1 MGKLC
6 LNKLLGNIV
15 QQCTITPVGI
25 KDIYLMYAE
34 EVTLSYS
41 DPAGMVSDVAFAAG
55 ARPYKVEG
63 YKQNI
68 QITSSLR
75 ALDASSKLDVS
86 VTFKIPQVDRVTW
99 RSMLSGRFYVMA
111 IPNDTSSRSAFIGA
125 TSPLEV
131 TSSDF
136 DSNSGAG
143 LVTITLGAPEGSAGN
158 YILDTADTARDT
170 IISKA
175 I

>member
-6 LNKLLGNIV
+6 LNKLSGNIL
-15 QQCTITPVGI
+15 QSCTIAPVGI

-34 EVTLSYS
+34 EVKISYS
-41 DPAGMVSDVAFAAG
+41 NLADMVSDVVFTTN

-86 VTFKIPQVDRVTW
+86 VTFKIPQAKRAMW
-99 RSMLSGRFYVMA
+99 RNMLSGRFYVMA
-111 IPNDTSSRSAFIGA
+111 IPNDTSARPAFIG
-125 TSPLEV
+125 TSSPLEV

-158 YILDTADTARDT
+158 YILDTADAARDT

>member
-6 LNKLLGNIV
+6 LNKLSGNIL
-15 QQCTITPVGI
+15 QRCTITPVGI
-25 KDIYLMYAE
+25 KDIYLMYAK

-41 DPAGMVSDVAFAAG
+41 NPADTISDVAFATG
-55 ARPYKVEG
+55 ARSYKVEG

-75 ALDASSKLDVS
+75 ALDTSSKLDVS
-86 VTFKIPQVDRVTW
+86 VTFKIPQTDRVMW
-99 RSMLSGRFYVMA
+99 RNMLSGRFCVMA
-111 IPNDTSSRSAFIGA
+111 IPNDKSSRPGFIGA

-158 YILDTADTARDT
+158 YIVDMADAARNT

-175 I
+175 V

>member
-6 LNKLLGNIV
+6 LKKLSGNIL
-15 QQCTITPVGI
+15 QQCTFAPVGI

-34 EVTLSYS
+34 EVTLSYN
-41 DPAGMVSDVAFAAG
+41 DIADMVSGIAFATD
-55 ARPYKVEG
+55 ARSYKVEG

-86 VTFKIPQVDRVTW
+86 VTFKMPQKNRTRW
-99 RSMLSGRFYVMA
+99 RNMLSGRFYVMA
-111 IPNDTSSRSAFIGA
+111 IPNDTSSRPEFIGV

-158 YILDTADTARDT
+158 YILDTADTVRDT

>member
-6 LNKLLGNIV
+6 LNKLSGNIV
-15 QQCTITPVGI
+15 QDCTITPVGI

-41 DPAGMVSDVAFAAG
+41 NLADMVSDVVFAAK
-55 ARPYKVEG
+55 ARSYKVEG

-86 VTFKIPQVDRVTW
+86 VTFKIPQKNRVMW
-99 RSMLSGRFYVMA
+99 RNMLSGRFYVMA
-111 IPNDTSSRSAFIGA
+111 IPNDTSARPAFIGF

-131 TSSDF
+131 TSADS

-158 YILDTADTARDT
+158 YILDMADSARDT

>member
-6 LNKLLGNIV
+6 LNKLSGNIL
-15 QQCTITPVGI
+15 QRCTITPVGI

-41 DPAGMVSDVAFAAG
+41 NLADMVSDVAFAAG
-55 ARPYKVEG
+55 ARSYKVEG

-86 VTFKIPQVDRVTW
+86 VTFKILQTDRVMW
-99 RSMLSGRFYVMA
+99 RNMLSGRFYVMA
-111 IPNDTSSRSAFIGA
+111 IPNDKSARPAFIGV

-136 DSNSGAG
+136 DSNAGAG

-158 YILDTADTARDT
+158 YILDTADAARDT

-175 I
+175 V

>member
-6 LNKLLGNIV
+6 LNKLSGNIL
-15 QQCTITPVGI
+15 QKCTIAPVGI

-34 EVTLSYS
+34 EVTISYNNLTN
-41 DPAGMVSDVAFAAG
+41 AVSDVGFATG
-55 ARPYKVEG
+55 ARSYKVEG

-86 VTFKIPQVDRVTW
+86 VTFKIPQTDRVRW
-99 RSMLSGRFYVMA
+99 RNMLSGEFYVMA
-111 IPNDTSSRSAFIGA
+111 IPNDTSSRPAFIGA
-125 TSPLEV
+125 TSPLVV

-158 YILDTADTARDT
+158 YILDTANTARDT